1 MIGTPAQPPKPRQK
15 APGRMLGD
23 IQMKRIR
30 HPIVKKWKNTTVEE
44 KMIA

>member
-15 APGRMLGD
+15 APGRELGD
-23 IQMKRIR
+23 VQIKRTR
-30 HPIVKKWKNTTVEE
+30 HPIVKKSKNTTVTE